1 MQNFQRETNV
11 TLSCYCIMC
20 RSCIRMCHTHRKQ
33 RIRATSN
40 LFTRT
45 ILFVASS
52 KKKVNRRG
60 CRGSYLHRVYSIL
73 MEIHPLPP
81 RLHAASILS
90 LVCLRSFFS
99 PSTVCLC
106 HIPYLLSISLFL
118 LFLFPC
124 SVFCQFFVL
133 YRRIFT

>member
-1 MQNFQRETNV
+1 MQNFQRETKV
-11 TLSCYCIMC
+11 TLSSYCIMC

-52 KKKVNRRG
+52 KKKESRQARESRQLPPPCVFHSYGNPSTTATPARRFH
-60 CRGSYLHRVYSIL
+60 SFISLSSIL
-73 MEIHPLPP
+73 P
-81 RLHAASILS
+81 
-90 LVCLRSFFS
+90 S

-106 HIPYLLSISLFL
+106 HIPYLLSMSLFL
-118 LFLFPC
+118 LFLFPWQRLL
-124 SVFCQFFVL
+124 SIFCL
-133 YRRIFT
+133 TS